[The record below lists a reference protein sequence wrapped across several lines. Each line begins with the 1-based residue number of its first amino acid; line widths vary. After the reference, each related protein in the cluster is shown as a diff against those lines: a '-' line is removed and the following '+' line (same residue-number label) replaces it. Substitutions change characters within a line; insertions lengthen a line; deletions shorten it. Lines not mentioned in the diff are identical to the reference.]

1 MFHVFPSESNPKFS
15 VFLSIL
21 FIRDMGGVGLKG
33 IGRVISIIY
42 HCRLPPHCCVQI
54 SSNSGTDAKLL
65 PSPANLVPAF
75 TPIQHSQIQ
84 LQSAPT
90 QPIKKPTGSYS
101 NPETRNAPAPAQSYA
116 ALTSVERP
124 VSEHGPAPAIPA
136 AESIP
141 KKDDRKAEVKKS
153 QSMAPGQPRVD
164 SVPGAKKKKA
174 KNCNPKI
181 PVAANLSL
189 PNGCEWW
196 GVMHKKFVVDIQVP
210 TTTSI
215 ASFLSALTCWTSS
228 YIFAQSTYI

>member
-1 MFHVFPSESNPKFS
+1 M
-15 VFLSIL
+15 
-21 FIRDMGGVGLKG
+21 
-33 IGRVISIIY
+33 
-42 HCRLPPHCCVQI
+42 QI
-54 SSNSGTDAKLL
+54 SDSSGTDATL

-75 TPIQHSQIQ
+75 TPASQMQ
-84 LQSAPT
+84 LQTAPT

-101 NPETRNAPAPAQSYA
+101 NPETRNTPAPAPSYA

-141 KKDDRKAEVKKS
+141 KKDNKKAEVKKAIS
-153 QSMAPGQPRVD
+153 LSMAPGQPRVD
-164 SVPGAKKKKA
+164 PLPGPKKKKP

-196 GVMHKKFVVDIQVP
+196 DVMHKKFVVDIQVP
-210 TTTSI
+210 TTTLI
-215 ASFLSALTCWTSS
+215 ASFFSALTCCTPSI
-228 YIFAQSTYI
+228 IFALSTYIRALLLKGRPMRL